1 MELGAEV
8 NIRCRSPQV
17 GAEVIPCRSYSC
29 RISIAPS
36 FLVRV
41 QLRFVGLK
49 QFWKVNYLID
59 SDKSARIGLMLC
71 WRIWTSLLEWNT
83 YRICSKITSK
93 HDQVL
98 ALNSWVSLKF
108 YKKYEHGQVIM
119 LIINFEIFVLIVQKI
134 SAKLLPGANKSNTSP
149 SVQDFYSTNTT
160 SKQKPRTNPTLR
172 LAKATLTLIPVMGMQ
187 NLIFIL
193 IPSQGEYNKTDFC
206 QDLKKVSSMSVSG

>member
-1 MELGAEV
+1 MTKF
-8 NIRCRSPQV
+8 RP
-17 GAEVIPCRSYSC
+17 
-29 RISIAPS
+29 
-36 FLVRV
+36 
-41 QLRFVGLK
+41 
-49 QFWKVNYLID
+49 
-59 SDKSARIGLMLC
+59 
-71 WRIWTSLLEWNT
+71 WTSGCRWNC
-83 YRICSKITSK
+83 IK
-93 HDQVL
+93 
-98 ALNSWVSLKF
+98 N
-108 YKKYEHGQVIM
+108 YEHGQVIM

-206 QDLKKVSSMSVSG
+206 QDLKKSVRCLCPGIRSPCLFTSD